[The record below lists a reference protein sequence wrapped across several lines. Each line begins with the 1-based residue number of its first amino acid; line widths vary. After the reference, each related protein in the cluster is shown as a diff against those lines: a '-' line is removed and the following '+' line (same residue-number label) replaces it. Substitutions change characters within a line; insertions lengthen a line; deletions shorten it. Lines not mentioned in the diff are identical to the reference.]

1 LVFTA
6 SVTVKPEVELGE
18 YKGVEVE
25 KVEVNVTDE
34 DVEKELKAVA
44 EKNARIMSVEDRGI
58 QKGDIVDIDFEGF
71 YRRRNLLKAEKAS
84 GLCF

>member
-1 LVFTA
+1 VFTA

-44 EKNARIMSVEDRGI
+44 ERTPESCLWKTGAY
-58 QKGDIVDIDFEGF
+58 K
-71 YRRRNLLKAEKAS
+71 KAI
-84 GLCF
+84 

>member
-1 LVFTA
+1 VFTA

-58 QKGDIVDIDFEGF
+58 QKAI
-71 YRRRNLLKAEKAS
+71 
-84 GLCF
+84 

>member
-1 LVFTA
+1 VFTA

-44 EKNARIMSVEDRGI
+44 EKNARIMSVEDRAY
-58 QKGDIVDIDFEGF
+58 K
-71 YRRRNLLKAEKAS
+71 KAI
-84 GLCF
+84 

>member
-1 LVFTA
+1 
-6 SVTVKPEVELGE
+6 VELGE

-44 EKNARIMSVEDRGI
+44 EKERQNHVCGRQGHT
-58 QKGDIVDIDFEGF
+58 K
-71 YRRRNLLKAEKAS
+71 RRYS
-84 GLCF
+84 